1 MPALLSVFTLSN
13 PRSRMPPMP
22 RSLENV
28 LISSF
33 LCLASLLPLAV
44 GCGSPVDPNRPARV
58 PAVGT
63 ITYRGVP
70 LDEATVIFS
79 PRGSGHGAVGRT
91 DGSGKFEL
99 QTFDPGDGAV
109 PGDYLVTVRKFEID
123 TQGAS
128 DSLAAGGS
136 DDDSD
141 MVGGEVPRGGD
152 GGGYEP
158 KPAIERSLIPEKYT
172 GAASSGLEATVSAGV
187 DNDFRFELVD

>member
-1 MPALLSVFTLSN
+1 
-13 PRSRMPPMP
+13 MP

-28 LISSF
+28 LKWSCLCLVSF
-33 LCLASLLPLAV
+33 LPFAL
-44 GCGSPVDPNRPARV
+44 GCGSPVDPNRPTRV

-70 LDEATVIFS
+70 LDDATVIFT

-91 DGSGKFEL
+91 DGSGKFAL
-99 QTFDPGDGAV
+99 QTFEPQDGAV
-109 PGDYLVTVRKFEID
+109 PGDYLVTIRKFEID
-123 TQGAS
+123 TQGAG
-128 DSLAAGGS
+128 DSLASGGS

-141 MVGGEVPRGGD
+141 MAGGDSPRGGD

-172 GAASSGLEATVSAGV
+172 QVASSGLEATVSAGV
-187 DNDFRFELVD
+187 DNEFRFDLAD